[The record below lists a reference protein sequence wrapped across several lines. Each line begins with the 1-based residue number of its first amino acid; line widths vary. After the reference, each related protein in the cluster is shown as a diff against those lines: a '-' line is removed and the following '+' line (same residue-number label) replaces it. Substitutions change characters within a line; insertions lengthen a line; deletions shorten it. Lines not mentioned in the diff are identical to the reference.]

1 MKRRVVITGLGAVT
15 SLSCRVEELWAALLE
30 GRSGIRPIRGFDAS
44 RFRSRIAGEIQDW
57 NTDGYVPPK
66 DVKRLDRFVQ
76 FGLVAAIDAV
86 RDVAQRL
93 DEQGIEVAVF
103 PEAFLTGY
111 CVGSADEARRI
122 AIPAEHESLRALRDA
137 SSRTGIVTVVGFA
150 EVDGDVLYNSAAI
163 FFGGRVEVYRKTHL
177 PFLGLDRYVRE
188 GDRLAVYDTPVGRI
202 GVLICF
208 DQRHPEPCRVL
219 ALEGADLIALPTNWP
234 NGASIAPTLIAPTR
248 AAENRVFFAACNRV
262 GSENGFTFIGKS
274 GIFSPDGGVL
284 SRAGDGEEV
293 IVADLDLAQARLKR
307 SVVIEGEYEMATFDS
322 RRPELYG
329 RLTEPR

>member
-1 MKRRVVITGLGAVT
+1 MKVACVQSDVVFGDPEAN
-15 SLSCRVEELWAALLE
+15 
-30 GRSGIRPIRGFDAS
+30 S
-44 RFRSRIAGEIQDW
+44 RNAIGH
-57 NTDGYVPPK
+57 
-66 DVKRLDRFVQ
+66 LDR
-76 FGLVAAIDAV
+76 LA
-86 RDVAQRL
+86 
-93 DEQGIEVAVF
+93 EQGIEVAVF

-137 SSRTGIVTVVGFA
+137 ASRTGIVTVVGFA